1 MENDFRNVAGKT
13 PEEAAKDIALFLGA
27 SCIIHRNTAQIDL
40 SGLLPDRNIRGQIAF
55 AVLSELLSGADDR
68 LAAERLF
75 CRLVVSSLGKD
86 LTVETVIAFRNPDS
100 EEYRSLVRRYGAKFT
115 LEDDGYWSS
124 CLALALDTG
133 KSAVTALMNY
143 FRLFTVLLTEI
154 AYLEGRRPERT
165 FVWGYFESFAAI
177 LENLTPILIPE
188 DSAESAGPTDKTES
202 TTPPDATKETT
213 GKAETTEETETTGE
227 AESGETVPGSEQN
240 GEPAPE
246 VDPGFLPLSVPA
258 AGFRRGAEKETGYPL
273 TAGCDLLNPNP
284 SAVACGV
291 LAEIHLLNRNG
302 KEIATVREEID
313 RIAPASVFHLGTAV
327 RVRGQTVAEIRATV
341 TADHFLP
348 EVAEPEKPFSL
359 IRPTIR
365 GKDGLTVLNAV
376 ITRNSGRASAP
387 FLFSAQLLDATG
399 AILGGGKVRVTELP
413 DDGYALSLRIPVSL
427 PEAAKLAWSA
437 VPEVQ
442 PTCEEPEEIDRPDVS
457 EVADTILPGSNI
469 PADAEPKAEKG

>member
-1 MENDFRNVAGKT
+1 M
-13 PEEAAKDIALFLGA
+13 
-27 SCIIHRNTAQIDL
+27 
-40 SGLLPDRNIRGQIAF
+40 
-55 AVLSELLSGADDR
+55 
-68 LAAERLF
+68 
-75 CRLVVSSLGKD
+75 
-86 LTVETVIAFRNPDS
+86 
-100 EEYRSLVRRYGAKFT
+100 
-115 LEDDGYWSS
+115 
-124 CLALALDTG
+124 
-133 KSAVTALMNY
+133 
-143 FRLFTVLLTEI
+143 
-154 AYLEGRRPERT
+154 
-165 FVWGYFESFAAI
+165 
-177 LENLTPILIPE
+177 
-188 DSAESAGPTDKTES
+188 
-202 TTPPDATKETT
+202 
-213 GKAETTEETETTGE
+213 
-227 AESGETVPGSEQN
+227 
-240 GEPAPE
+240 
-246 VDPGFLPLSVPA
+246 
-258 AGFRRGAEKETGYPL
+258 
-273 TAGCDLLNPNP
+273 
-284 SAVACGV
+284 
-291 LAEIHLLNRNG
+291 AEIHLLNRNG